1 VSVRKGPHDL
11 LSYSLYH
18 CMIDNALW
26 YTLGLLACP
35 QYFILNAALSSL
47 FAVTYGY
54 ISDCYQIGPDFVPLL
69 YLYAEMQSIA
79 SPSDESLSWVADVQ
93 VNV

>member
-1 VSVRKGPHDL
+1 ML
-11 LSYSLYH
+11 LYR
-18 CMIDNALW
+18 A
-26 YTLGLLACP
+26 
-35 QYFILNAALSSL
+35 L

-54 ISDCYQIGPDFVPLL
+54 FSDCYQIGPDFVPLL